1 MCMLCDNYKEFS
13 KSSHQMYPEGL
24 SLSQKIVELKFLKLR
39 RLVYI

>member
-24 SLSQKIVELKFLKLR
+24 SLKSENSGVKVFKIA
-39 RLVYI
+39 